1 MGVADANSLEDL
13 KAYVEK
19 MVLAENHDPEKFM
32 KKKKA
37 LPVARIS
44 EETFETFL
52 EKDLV
57 FINYFAPWYA
67 TMNRCSYY
75 LHDVS

>member
-1 MGVADANSLEDL
+1 MGVSEANTFIDL
-13 KAYVEK
+13 KEYVEK
-19 MVLAENHDPEKFM
+19 MLLTENHDPEKFM
-32 KKKKA
+32 KKKKV

-57 FINYFAPWYA
+57 FVNYFAPW
-67 TMNRCSYY
+67 
-75 LHDVS
+75 

>member
-1 MGVADANSLEDL
+1 MGVADADNIEDL

-19 MVLAENHDPEKFM
+19 MLLTENHDPEKFM

-52 EKDLV
+52 EKEFV
-57 FINYFAPWYA
+57 FINYFAPW
-67 TMNRCSYY
+67 
-75 LHDVS
+75 

>member
-1 MGVADANSLEDL
+1 MGVANAYNLEDL
-13 KAYVEK
+13 KLFVDK
-19 MVLAENHDPEKFM
+19 MLLAENHDPEKFM

-57 FINYFAPWYA
+57 FINYFAPW
-67 TMNRCSYY
+67 
-75 LHDVS
+75 

>member
-1 MGVADANSLEDL
+1 MGVAEADTLEDL

-19 MVLAENHDPEKFM
+19 MALVENHDPDKFM

-52 EKDLV
+52 ENDLV
-57 FINYFAPWYA
+57 FVNYFAPW
-67 TMNRCSYY
+67 
-75 LHDVS
+75 

>member
-1 MGVADANSLEDL
+1 MGVAEAETLEDL
-13 KAYVEK
+13 KGYVDK
-19 MVLAENHDPEKFM
+19 MSLTENHDPEKFL

-52 EKDLV
+52 EKELV
-57 FINYFAPWYA
+57 FINYFAPWYVNNLTSPNA
-67 TMNRCSYY
+67 RA
-75 LHDVS
+75 

>member
-1 MGVADANSLEDL
+1 MGQTDMKTLPQLQE
-13 KAYVEK
+13 YVKK
-19 MVLAENHDPEKFM
+19 MLLTENHDPEKFV

-52 EKDLV
+52 ENELV
-57 FINYFAPWYA
+57 YVNYFAPWYYIVL
-67 TMNRCSYY
+67 YY
-75 LHDVS
+75 GNTFFLI